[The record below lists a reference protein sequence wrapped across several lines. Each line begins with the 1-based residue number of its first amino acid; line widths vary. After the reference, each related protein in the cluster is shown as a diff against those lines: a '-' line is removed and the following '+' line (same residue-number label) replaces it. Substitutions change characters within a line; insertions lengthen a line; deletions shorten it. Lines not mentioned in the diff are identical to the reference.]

1 MKEYVSLLRQGS
13 KSAAL
18 AAVVNLVIALV
29 KGGAFLLTG
38 NVAMFAETMHSFG
51 DAANQLFVYVGSAL
65 SKKAPTER
73 FPGGFG
79 RAVNLVLLGAV
90 LIVGILAYET
100 IREGITHLAHPSES
114 EGLWISITVLALG
127 CILEG
132 FVLLKAMREIAHESE
147 SGAKGLA
154 VIPMSF
160 VHVKRAKPATKLV
173 FMEDLVA
180 TSGGLV
186 AIIAIL
192 IAAYTPFYQAE
203 GIASII
209 IGAMMF
215 LVVGRVFLD
224 NAAGV
229 IGEADEEMADKIGN
243 ILFEDR
249 DVRDVQE
256 MTVVK
261 EGESFHVEATL
272 EIDPTITVADADDIR
287 DRLEAQILEHRGVT
301 DVTIEFDED
310 DKTQVWKSK
319 E

>member
-1 MKEYVSLLRQGS
+1 MKEYLGLLRQGS
-13 KSAAL
+13 KSAGL
-18 AAVVNLVIALV
+18 AAIVNFIIALV

-51 DAANQLFVYVGSAL
+51 DSANQFFVYVGSAL

-100 IREGITHLAHPSES
+100 IREGITHLGHPSES
-114 EGLWISITVLALG
+114 EGLWLSISVLAVS

-132 FVLLKAMREIAHESE
+132 YVLLKAMREIAHESD
-147 SGAKGLA
+147 SGATGFA
-154 VIPMSF
+154 VIPKSF
-160 VHVKRAKPATKLV
+160 TNMGRAKPATKLV

-180 TSGGLV
+180 TSGALI

-192 IAAYTPFYQAE
+192 IASYTPFYQAE
-203 GIASII
+203 GIASIV

-229 IGEADEEMADKIGN
+229 IGEADEEMADKIGD
-243 ILFEDR
+243 ILFADN
-249 DVRDVQE
+249 DVRDIQE

-261 EGESFHVEATL
+261 EGESFHVEAKL
-272 EIDPTITVADADDIR
+272 EIDPSLTVAAADDIK
-287 DRLEAQILEHRGVT
+287 DRLEEQIMKQKGVT
-301 DVTIEFDED
+301 DVIIEFDED
-310 DKTQVWKSK
+310 DNTQMWKNK
-319 E
+319 K